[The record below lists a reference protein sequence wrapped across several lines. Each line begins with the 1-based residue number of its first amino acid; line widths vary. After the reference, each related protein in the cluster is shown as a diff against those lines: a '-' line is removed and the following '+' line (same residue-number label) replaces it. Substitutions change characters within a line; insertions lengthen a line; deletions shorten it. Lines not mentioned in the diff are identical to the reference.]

1 MVKILSAHIFALFII
16 DLNNLLKIRS
26 VVDLNPGESGVI
38 SELLDGT
45 LSLKL
50 LEMGC
55 LPGQPI
61 TMNYTAPFGD
71 PVCVSVSGYD
81 LSLRLDEAINISIQ

>member
-1 MVKILSAHIFALFII
+1 M
-16 DLNNLLKIRS
+16 DLK
-26 VVDLNPGESGVI
+26 PGESGVI
-38 SELLDGT
+38 TELLDDE

-61 TMNYTAPFGD
+61 TMNYVAPFGD
-71 PVCVSVSGYD
+71 PICVNVSGYD
-81 LSLRLDEAINISIQ
+81 LSLRLDEAIKISIQ